1 MSCWGRLCYK
11 CGQDGCWLTCC
22 PPCISQNISPGK
34 FFSVL
39 PLWPLLAV
47 TVSIV
52 AGSFTLNGLDMVTT
66 TVGIT
71 VDPLIINLTQ
81 ASGGIIIILNLIF
94 AYSVCSNKLR
104 IHNIH
109 CMAEGCRGY
118 RIKDAENCCSA
129 MLRLVCKM
137 YNLIMVS
144 LSWFTVVLAIIICV
158 VLACLSGATL
168 SLVTL
173 CQISVPAIQS
183 LLDELERLGDT
194 LESTTLSGY
203 VSITNGTQATEVCD
217 AQWEM
222 TRGSI
227 YMLSC
232 GGFIILAQVVM
243 AVSYHV
249 VAEVSW
255 RHMKDER
262 KKNSDERSMVSG
274 KSEKYNSSA
283 TESYGSE
290 PYGSEPNFGHTPPPN
305 NLFSAPPPPNWRQ
318 DSSHGMMGLH
328 SENI

>member
-158 VLACLSGATL
+158 VLACLS
-168 SLVTL
+168 
-173 CQISVPAIQS
+173 
-183 LLDELERLGDT
+183 
-194 LESTTLSGY
+194 
-203 VSITNGTQATEVCD
+203 
-217 AQWEM
+217 
-222 TRGSI
+222 
-227 YMLSC
+227 
-232 GGFIILAQVVM
+232 
-243 AVSYHV
+243 
-249 VAEVSW
+249 
-255 RHMKDER
+255 
-262 KKNSDERSMVSG
+262 
-274 KSEKYNSSA
+274 
-283 TESYGSE
+283 
-290 PYGSEPNFGHTPPPN
+290 
-305 NLFSAPPPPNWRQ
+305 
-318 DSSHGMMGLH
+318 
-328 SENI
+328 